1 MPDAFE
7 QVDAIF
13 ERVVEAEHVPGVAYG
28 VVIGGE
34 LVHARGVGTTH
45 AGDDGAT
52 TPDAESVFRIASMT
66 KSFTAATTLLLRDE
80 GALRLDEPVGTYVPE
95 LEGFKGPTADSP
107 SVTVRHLLTMSGG
120 LPTDD
125 PWGDRLQGMALDRF
139 AELLRGGFE
148 FAWGPGTAFEYSNLG
163 YGILGRVLT
172 NVSGL
177 EYRDL
182 VRERLLEPLGMNAT
196 TYDADDVPGERLV
209 QGHVY
214 RDEAFIDEPFDGYG
228 ALASMGGVFT
238 SVRDLAIW
246 VAGFV
251 DAFPPRDDPQ
261 GLHPLSRAS
270 RREMQQVQRAFDPEI
285 TWKDAGGPP
294 TLEAGGY
301 GFGLFVKNEL
311 DLGHV
316 VGHSGG
322 YPGFGSHMRWHPA
335 SGIGVIGLG
344 NRTYAPMM
352 PPCGEAL
359 AALVAA
365 EVAPIRTVV
374 PWDATEAARIDIERL
389 LETWDDDLA
398 ARTFAFNVDMDE
410 SLARRRADLER
421 IRERFGPFRRD
432 EATPTESDAPAHVV
446 WWLRGQRGGR
456 VRLEI
461 QLTPERPPRV
471 QSLHVR
477 EVADPSGAL
486 REIAE
491 RVATSIND
499 EASAWPDDLVP
510 TGTSAADRVTAD
522 RSLRAVGARF
532 APVTVGEPT
541 HGDGTRTAT
550 FPLDGGD
557 RRGVTLTVS
566 LDAAG
571 TVTELTLRPERLAPP
586 ITP

>member
-13 ERVVEAEHVPGVAYG
+13 ERVAAVEHIPGIAYG
-28 VVIGGE
+28 IVIGGE

-45 AGDDGAT
+45 VGDEPST
-52 TPDAESVFRIASMT
+52 TPDADSVFRIASMT
-66 KSFTAATTLLLRDE
+66 KSFTAAATLLLRDE

-95 LEGFKGPTADSP
+95 LDGFMGPTADSP
-107 SVTVRHLLTMSGG
+107 LITVRHLLTMSSG

-139 AELLRGGFE
+139 AELLAGGFG
-148 FAWGPGTAFEYSNLG
+148 FAWTPGTAFEYSNLG

-182 VRERLLEPLGMNAT
+182 VRERLLAPLGMSASTYNAG
-196 TYDADDVPGERLV
+196 DVPAECLV
-209 QGHVY
+209 QGHVR
-214 RDEAFIDEPFDGYG
+214 RDDAFIDEPFDGYG

-238 SVRDLAIW
+238 SVRDLATW
-246 VAGFV
+246 VDGFA

-261 GLHPLSRAS
+261 GEHPLSRSS
-270 RREMQQVQRAFDPEI
+270 RREMQQVQRAFDPELR
-285 TWKDAGGPP
+285 WKNTAGRP

-301 GFGLFVKNEL
+301 GFGLFVKQEL

-335 SGIGVIGLG
+335 SRIGVIGLG

-352 PPCGEAL
+352 PACGDAL

-365 EVAPIRTVV
+365 EVATVRTVV
-374 PWDATEAARIDIERL
+374 PWDATEAARTDVESL
-389 LETWDDDLA
+389 LDAWDDALA
-398 ARTFAFNVDMDE
+398 SRLFAFNVDMDE
-410 SLARRRADLER
+410 PLERRRAELAR
-421 IRERFGPFRRD
+421 IRDRFGPFARD
-432 EATPTESDAPAHVV
+432 DVTPAESHAPVHLI
-446 WWLRGQRGGR
+446 WWLRGEGGGR
-456 VRLEI
+456 VQVEI

-471 QSLHVR
+471 QSLDVR
-477 EVADPSGAL
+477 EVADPPASL
-486 REIAE
+486 REIAD
-491 RVATSIND
+491 RVAASIND
-499 EASAWPDDLVP
+499 EAAAWPDDLVP
-510 TGTSAADRVTAD
+510 AGTDRATAD
-522 RSLRAVGARF
+522 RSLRAAGTRF

-550 FPLDGGD
+550 FPLAGRNRGGL
-557 RRGVTLTVS
+557 TLSVS
-566 LDAAG
+566 LDVEG

-586 ITP
+586 VTP